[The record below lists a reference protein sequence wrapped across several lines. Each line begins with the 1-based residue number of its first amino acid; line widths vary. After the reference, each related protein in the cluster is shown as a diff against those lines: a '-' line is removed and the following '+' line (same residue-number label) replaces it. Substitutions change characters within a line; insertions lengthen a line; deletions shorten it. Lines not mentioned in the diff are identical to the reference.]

1 MVRVARC
8 ATADER
14 HAVTIPG
21 RSAARRWPVIICS
34 DAAIDPVIGHQKGD
48 HRMDRVYLKGF
59 GADQMDAILA
69 AAGYN
74 FHLLLNSF
82 LRVLVH
88 LAILNPRISEHP
100 PPRLRRAF

>member
-1 MVRVARC
+1 MRMVRVARC

-48 HRMDRVYLKGF
+48 HRMDR
-59 GADQMDAILA
+59 I
-69 AAGYN
+69 
-74 FHLLLNSF
+74 
-82 LRVLVH
+82 
-88 LAILNPRISEHP
+88 I
-100 PPRLRRAF
+100 